1 MIKTF
6 VVARA
11 TYRQRGLLLNSSR
24 VFTMF
29 NVKFVSCC
37 NHFKRPVRCRSVD
50 ALFKSTTVP
59 HIFSQNPMLQMY
71 VH

>member
-11 TYRQRGLLLNSSR
+11 TYRQRGLLLISCR

-29 NVKFVSCC
+29 NVKFVSAVIIL
-37 NHFKRPVRCRSVD
+37 KGR
-50 ALFKSTTVP
+50 
-59 HIFSQNPMLQMY
+59 
-71 VH
+71 